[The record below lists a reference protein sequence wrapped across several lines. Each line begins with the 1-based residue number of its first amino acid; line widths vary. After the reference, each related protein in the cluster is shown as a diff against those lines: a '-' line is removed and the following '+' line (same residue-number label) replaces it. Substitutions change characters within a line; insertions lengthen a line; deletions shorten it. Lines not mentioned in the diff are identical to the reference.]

1 MHVYDMEEVIHLS
14 VEKESRAT
22 LRGQEGGIK
31 TTASLTAL
39 QEISTAIPLDNGSL
53 ESRFFQSALIEVKS
67 CKPFYSKSNLGP
79 SS

>member
-53 ESRFFQSALIEVKS
+53 ES
-67 CKPFYSKSNLGP
+67 
-79 SS
+79 